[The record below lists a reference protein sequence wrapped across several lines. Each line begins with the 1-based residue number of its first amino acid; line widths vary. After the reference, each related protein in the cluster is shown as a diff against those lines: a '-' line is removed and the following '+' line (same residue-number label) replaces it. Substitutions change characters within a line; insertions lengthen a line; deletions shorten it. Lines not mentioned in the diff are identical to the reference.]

1 MTHSGN
7 HFHNFDKVCLKQWAL
22 YINKDFPKTSI
33 EALLPASEQFDGV
46 RGPFVEVPSSRFARV
61 FKCSIGFRG
70 RCHNLYI
77 KQYFCRS
84 AWDFIKHLVRP
95 SRAKRAFKAS
105 ILLDENGLGTTG
117 VIAMGERRYG
127 PFCGAN
133 FLITRELGDAKEI
146 YTCFRN
152 NWPGRSVNE
161 LRDKRRFIKALG
173 ETIGQ
178 MHSAGIFHGDMR
190 AGNVFAKKSA
200 DTWQF
205 FFLDNE
211 RTRKFRRLPGRL
223 RLKNLV
229 QINMLQARTISNTD
243 RMRFL
248 KSYIEFDAGIRRKYK
263 ELAGKVIAKTRKR
276 LQDSPPA
283 G

>member
-1 MTHSGN
+1 MAHSGN
-7 HFHNFDKVCLKQWAL
+7 HFHNFDKVCLKQWTL

-46 RGPFVEVPSSRFARV
+46 RGPFAEVPSSRFARV

-105 ILLDENGLGTTG
+105 ILLDENGFGTTG

-146 YTCFRN
+146 YTSFRN
-152 NWPGRSVNE
+152 NWPGRSVDE

-173 ETIGQ
+173 ETIGR
-178 MHSAGIFHGDMR
+178 MHRAGIFHGDMR
-190 AGNVFAKKSA
+190 AGNVFAKKSV

-211 RTRKFRRLPGRL
+211 RTRKFRRLRWHL

-229 QINMLQARTISNTD
+229 QINMLQAQTISNTD

-248 KSYIEFDAGIRRKYK
+248 KSYIEFDAGIRCKYK